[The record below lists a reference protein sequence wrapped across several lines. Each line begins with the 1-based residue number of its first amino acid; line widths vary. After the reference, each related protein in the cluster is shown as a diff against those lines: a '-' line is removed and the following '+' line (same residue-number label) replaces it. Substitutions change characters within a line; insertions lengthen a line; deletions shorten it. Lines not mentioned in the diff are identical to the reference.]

1 VAYLFRGSLREVA
14 ELLDQSITIR
24 RAVHGGGWVGCRQP
38 MDLVFEVYGLFELL
52 NSLKVD
58 KSELSQEF

>member
-1 VAYLFRGSLREVA
+1 VAYLFRGSLREVT

-24 RAVHGGGWVGCRQP
+24 RAVHGGWVGCRQLT
-38 MDLVFEVYGLFELL
+38 DLVFEGYELFELL

-58 KSELSQEF
+58 KRELSQEF